1 MSCDMQPCEAC
12 ICIQEFPGLPHK
24 SPHTAGL
31 KQQKFSLS
39 TFWRL
44 EICNQ
49 GVNKAMFPLQAL
61 GKDPS
66 LPLIASGSCQE
77 SLEVLDL
84 EASSLQYLPPSSSG
98 LPPSMCVSLGLHIL
112 HMRMPATSLR
122 AHPTPLWLH
131 HNLTNYMYKSS
142 NKITFWGSEWA
153 GILRGYYSTQY
164 NRNIS
169 RNHLCPLQLRV
180 HW

>member
-1 MSCDMQPCEAC
+1 MLDLESLLVDLVSYPEPLMSCDMQPCEAC

-24 SPHTAGL
+24 SPHTGGL

-98 LPPSMCVSLGLHIL
+98 LPPSMCVSLGLHMTFIWGCQPLALEPTLL
-112 HMRMPATSLR
+112 H
-122 AHPTPLWLH
+122 
-131 HNLTNYMYKSS
+131 YDF
-142 NKITFWGSEWA
+142 I
-153 GILRGYYSTQY
+153 I
-164 NRNIS
+164 I
-169 RNHLCPLQLRV
+169 
-180 HW
+180 